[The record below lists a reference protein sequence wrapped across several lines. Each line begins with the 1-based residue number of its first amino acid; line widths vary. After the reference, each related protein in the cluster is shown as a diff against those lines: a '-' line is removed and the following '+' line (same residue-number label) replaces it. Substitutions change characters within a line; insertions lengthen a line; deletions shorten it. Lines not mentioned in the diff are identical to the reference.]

1 MFSVKHLGDT
11 MQNLMRR
18 LNDQIGNDSVKLLK
32 LGMGNMSFGFRSFT
46 VLQMNVQTQLS
57 RQFCQIQLI
66 PNLLRKFRSI
76 FNST

>member
-11 MQNLMRR
+11 MQNLIRR

-46 VLQMNVQTQLS
+46 VLQMNVQT
-57 RQFCQIQLI
+57 
-66 PNLLRKFRSI
+66 
-76 FNST
+76 